1 MHKVFIAATQQNDGK
16 TTVSLGLI
24 AALQNRGLRVGFI
37 KPVGQR
43 YLEVDGQKLD
53 EDAVLVAD
61 AAGLEGELAA
71 MSPVAVESRFTREY
85 IDHPTPNDLLQ
96 RIHTAFERA
105 AYEKDFI
112 VVEGTGHAGVGS
124 CFDLSN
130 AHVAQ
135 ELQCGVILVSGG
147 GIGRP
152 IDEIML
158 NRALFAAHEVPILGA
173 IINRALPEK
182 LEMIR
187 DYVQRGLARLGI
199 PLLGVIPLRPR
210 LSSPTVRQVLEE
222 LRGELLNGGDSL
234 DDTIERCVIGAMS
247 PHHALHHFG
256 RGVLAIV
263 PGDREDLILAA
274 MSSCLVGVGKA
285 YCVSGI
291 VLTGGM
297 RPHATVMRLIKRT
310 EMPVILVEEESYEVA
325 SSFHDLTV
333 KIQPSD
339 VEKIQLA
346 QRLVERYVDVDAILA
361 ATATR
366 PPDPS
371 PQAEHTEI

>member
-1 MHKVFIAATQQNDGK
+1 MKKVFIAATQQNDGK

-53 EDAVLVAD
+53 EDAVLVAG
-61 AAGLEGELAA
+61 AAGLEAELTA
-71 MSPVAVESRFTREY
+71 MSPVAVESHFTREY
-85 IDHPTPNDLLQ
+85 IDRPAPHDLLC
-96 RIHTAFERA
+96 RIDDAFQRA
-105 AYEKDFI
+105 AHDKDFVI
-112 VVEGTGHAGVGS
+112 IEGTGHAGVGS

-130 AHVAQ
+130 ARVARH
-135 ELQCGVILVSGG
+135 LDCGVILVSGG

-158 NRALFAAHEVPILGA
+158 NRALFAAHDVPVIGA
-173 IINRALPEK
+173 IINRAIPEK

-187 DYVQRGLARLGI
+187 DYVGRGLGRLGVS
-199 PLLGVIPLRPR
+199 LLGVIPLRPR

-222 LRGELLNGGDSL
+222 LRGELLNGAESL
-234 DDTIERCVIGAMS
+234 DEHIDRCVIGAMS
-247 PHHALHHFG
+247 PHHALHYFG

-263 PGDREDLILAA
+263 PGDREDLVLAA

-291 VLTGGM
+291 VLTGGV
-297 RPHATVMRLIKRT
+297 RPHATVMRLIRRT
-310 EMPVILVEEESYEVA
+310 QMPVILVDEASYEVA
-325 SSFHDLTV
+325 SRVHDFTV

-346 QRLVERYVDVDAILA
+346 RRLVERYVDIDAILEA
-361 ATATR
+361 SSEQR
-366 PPDPS
+366 V
-371 PQAEHTEI
+371 